1 MFIFQG
7 CGVRSP
13 IAQFNGAIVTQS
25 TPEAIALTAQFEIA
39 NTNDEPLQLKLYNYT
54 VTSNG
59 RTVYRGKAS
68 AEQSVPRWST
78 TQSSIPIVIRRA
90 DMKGAGETA
99 WHLTGS
105 LSYIP
110 PKAISETLLKIGI
123 WEPSIQVRANG
134 VIDPPR
140 TN

>member
-1 MFIFQG
+1 M
-7 CGVRSP
+7 
-13 IAQFNGAIVTQS
+13 QS
-25 TPEAIALTAQFEIA
+25 
-39 NTNDEPLQLKLYNYT
+39 
-54 VTSNG
+54 
-59 RTVYRGKAS
+59 AS
-68 AEQSVPRWST
+68 
-78 TQSSIPIVIRRA
+78 
-90 DMKGAGETA
+90 ETA